1 MSIGA
6 TILHCQANIGT
17 PTVRVG
23 DAHWLSVD
31 GIILVKGENNEDNE
45 VHCRFT
51 YCRENTSQIVT
62 AGKYEIMAMVSYTT
76 RLSFNA
82 ITFGLTR
89 RHHRS

>member
-6 TILHCQANIGT
+6 TLLHCQANIGS

-23 DAHWLSVD
+23 DAHWLSMD
-31 GIILVKGENNEDNE
+31 GIILIKGENNEENE

-62 AGKYEIMAMVSYTT
+62 AGKYEIMAMVSYPT
-76 RLSFNA
+76 RHSFNGL
-82 ITFGLTR
+82 IFGLTR
-89 RHHRS
+89 CEHRS